1 MFIVYDIEDHFNVEG
16 ILVHLTWIRVMV
28 YTVALNVG
36 ISIEVDSHIRQKSW
50 LKTVSSC
57 PKAMP
62 IQRKV
67 YKKLIETSQKSIET
81 SE

>member
-1 MFIVYDIEDHFNVEG
+1 MTLKTIPMLKAF
-16 ILVHLTWIRVMV
+16 WRVMV

-67 YKKLIETSQKSIET
+67 YKSQ
-81 SE
+81 

>member
-1 MFIVYDIEDHFNVEG
+1 LEG
-16 ILVHLTWIRVMV
+16 YGLYCCTKCGNKHR
-28 YTVALNVG
+28 G
-36 ISIEVDSHIRQKSW
+36 RRQKSW

-67 YKKLIETSQKSIET
+67 YKSQ
-81 SE
+81 